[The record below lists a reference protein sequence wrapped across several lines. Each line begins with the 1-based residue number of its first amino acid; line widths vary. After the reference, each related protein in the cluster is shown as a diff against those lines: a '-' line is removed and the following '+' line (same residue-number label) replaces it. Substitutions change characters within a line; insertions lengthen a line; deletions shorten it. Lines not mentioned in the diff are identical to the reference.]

1 MGVQACAAQAPG
13 IGEPVRSGATALPG
27 EGTVMEGWIYYR
39 DNAGYHIA
47 VGKGWLMSRVD
58 GLVCFRDPTSLRL
71 IGVYEVGK
79 VDGTPMKL
87 LATGEDAWTDAADL
101 TGYRRLAL
109 RDLLLPEGGA
119 DLEYAYDTEERVQ
132 MHGVNRM
139 VRVQGRVFLIFW
151 LTTQAAWPADR
162 TLMNMVQPSFGLV
175 S

>member
-1 MGVQACAAQAPG
+1 
-13 IGEPVRSGATALPG
+13 
-27 EGTVMEGWIYYR
+27 
-39 DNAGYHIA
+39 
-47 VGKGWLMSRVD
+47 
-58 GLVCFRDPTSLRL
+58 
-71 IGVYEVGK
+71 
-79 VDGTPMKL
+79 MKL

-119 DLEYAYDTEERVQ
+119 DLEYAYDTEERIQ